1 MLHVESGSDISA
13 LAVNLKAFDL
23 IEGVVQLANKQNGL
37 VATLPINLSGL
48 AQITARVQVM
58 QPPQLSAVGNPKKA
72 ALGPGA

>member
-1 MLHVESGSDISA
+1 MAAGTTSVVLGDLLHVESGSDISA

-37 VATLPINLSGL
+37 VATLPINLAGL

-58 QPPQLSAVGNPKKA
+58 QPP
-72 ALGPGA
+72 